1 MGYFCELTI
10 PICGGTTVAKKIE
23 EGEEVKKE
31 KKPVEDTIDDGVYQ
45 LLVRGLLLAT
55 ASGSTST
62 TTPADTPFVFED
74 SGKDGT
80 VVIDF
85 PTSKNLTVD
94 VEDGPNAP
102 KEGKKRCKFM
112 EESYKPLV
120 RDAVRDEFRIT
131 HKDVRLELA
140 RVNPARPPQ
149 DDRNAVKL
157 QPKSFM
163 FAVLPEKDWGEAI
176 LTLFI
181 QTGSTNNGL
190 RNDTLGSKWRARWFE
205 DIGCSPLYQGH
216 TASILFRK
224 QMVYDAMIKPSFDRK
239 NWSSEL
245 EDTKGDLTITFFT
258 RQKIRRERK
267 VEDNSVQGPLSSIVD
282 IKEISEIDADPDPIR
297 IIFKV
302 CTQCYSYYL
311 RSESL
316 QHL

>member
-23 EGEEVKKE
+23 EGEQVKKE

-45 LLVRGLLLAT
+45 LSVRGLLLAT

-62 TTPADTPFVFED
+62 STPADTPFVFED

-85 PTSKNLTVD
+85 PTSRDLTVD
-94 VEDGPNAP
+94 VEDGPNAT

-112 EESYKPLV
+112 EDSYRPLV
-120 RDAVRDEFRIT
+120 RDAVRDELRIT

-149 DDRNAVKL
+149 DGGNAVQL

-163 FAVLPEKDWGEAI
+163 FVVLPEKDWGEAI

-190 RNDTLGSKWRARWFE
+190 RNDTLGSKWRARWLE
-205 DIGCSPLYQGH
+205 DIGCSPLYPGH

-224 QMVYDAMIKPSFDRK
+224 QTVYDVMIKPSIDRK
-239 NWSSEL
+239 GWSSSL
-245 EDTKGDLTITFFT
+245 NDTKGNLTIALTT
-258 RQKIRRERK
+258 GQKIHRARY
-267 VEDNSVQGPLSSIVD
+267 VENNSVRGPWSSRVD
-282 IKEISEIDADPDPIR
+282 IKEISEINADPDPIS
-297 IIFKV
+297 ISFAV
-302 CTQCYSYYL
+302 CTQYYSYFL
-311 RSESL
+311 RAESL
-316 QHL
+316 